1 MSDADFD
8 MYFYFEGEMDRGT
21 QLAQT
26 SQGRAID
33 AVKEALSK
41 ARGAVKDAMVAA
53 QIADDA
59 EESDGDKDGKK
70 KKKH

>member
-1 MSDADFD
+1 M
-8 MYFYFEGEMDRGT
+8 
-21 QLAQT
+21 
-26 SQGRAID
+26 
-33 AVKEALSK
+33 SK